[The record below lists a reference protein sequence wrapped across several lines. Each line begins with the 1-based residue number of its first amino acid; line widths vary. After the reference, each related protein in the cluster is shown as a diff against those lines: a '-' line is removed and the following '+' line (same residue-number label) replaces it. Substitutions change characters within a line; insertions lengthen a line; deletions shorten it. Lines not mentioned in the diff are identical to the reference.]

1 MNKKINFAD
10 EQIKNK
16 PLIQALKDEEQK
28 QKQIQNICIEYKA
41 SEVSKN
47 E

>member
-1 MNKKINFAD
+1 MNKRINFAD